1 MTTSFKSKLDKAN
14 LLFNLNRLVWESLP
28 MKVRRTEHNREV
40 VRKNLDRL
48 IDLLDY
54 D

>member
-1 MTTSFKSKLDKAN
+1 
-14 LLFNLNRLVWESLP
+14 